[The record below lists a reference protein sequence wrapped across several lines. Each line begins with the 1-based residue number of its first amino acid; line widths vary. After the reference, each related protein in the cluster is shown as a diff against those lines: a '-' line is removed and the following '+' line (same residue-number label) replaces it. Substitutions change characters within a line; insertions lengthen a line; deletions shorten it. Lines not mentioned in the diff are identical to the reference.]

1 MSKTSYNLS
10 IRKGYYSAI
19 QNITSQLG
27 SQRADAYINDINNAI
42 DVLNKDIN
50 TFEGYETNASL
61 LKVDVAEFFHSDT
74 FNINAALNDSKFRT
88 IVDRSHEFASP
99 DISSN
104 WEEDFGLKFMR
115 HAQASAK
122 AQSTSYFQRF
132 CEYKAQSGRS
142 DLSFQDFLKE
152 KNIDPDDV
160 FKYESI
166 YNGQTRIIP
175 KDQLQEAVDYLK
187 WKIAKE
193 AENRPEHVTRLQET
207 LDKLTSK
214 ITAPDGTESIEL
226 SREDAEEIARLAKE
240 GEFDARDFGISSDEL
255 VKLEHALRKGVDA
268 GMSAAMIS
276 FVLKTAPEIYK
287 CLELLIQEG
296 KIDEEQFR
304 KVGFA
309 ALSGYSEGFIRGF
322 VSASLTTACESGMWG
337 TAMKSVNPKVIA
349 ALTVIMM
356 NMAKDSFYVVKGTMS
371 RYEMTANLSRN
382 IFVTSCALG
391 LGSLAQF
398 LLPLVPGAYLLGNF
412 VGSFVGS
419 FAYVAVD
426 NAIMSF
432 CIESGWTLFGLV
444 NQDYQLPDEII
455 RELGFDLYEVDE
467 FEVDEYHPDEYIFDE
482 YQIDEYKADFIT
494 VLRRGVIGVHQIGYI
509 R

>member
-1 MSKTSYNLS
+1 MENSHS
-10 IRKGYYSAI
+10 IKNGYQAFI
-19 QNITSQLG
+19 QNSSAQAG
-27 SQRADAYINDINNAI
+27 SVIADAYINDINKAI
-42 DVLNKDIN
+42 DILNTDIN
-50 TFEGYETNASL
+50 AFEGYNTDINL
-61 LKVDVAEFFHSDT
+61 LKGDVAEFFHSDT
-74 FNINAALNDSKFRT
+74 FNINAALNDSRFRT
-88 IVDRSHEFASP
+88 LVDRSHEFASP

-104 WEEDFGLKFMR
+104 WGEEFGLKYMR
-115 HAQASAK
+115 NAQASAN
-122 AQSTSYFQRF
+122 AQSISYFQRF
-132 CEYKAQSGRS
+132 CDYKAQSGRS

-152 KNIDPDDV
+152 RNIDPNDV
-160 FKYESI
+160 FKYDSI

-193 AENRPEHVTRLQET
+193 TENRPEQVARLQET

-214 ITAPDGTESIEL
+214 IKAPDVTESIEL
-226 SREDAEEIARLAKE
+226 SREEAEEIARLAKE
-240 GEFDARDFGISSDEL
+240 GKFDARDFGISTDEL
-255 VKLEHALRKGVDA
+255 VKLEHVLKKGVDA
-268 GMSAAMIS
+268 GMSAAIIS

-287 CLELLIQEG
+287 CLEQLIQEG

-304 KVGFA
+304 RVGFA
-309 ALSGYSEGFIRGF
+309 ALSGYSEGFVRGF

-337 TAMKSVNPKVIA
+337 TAMKSVNPNVIA

-391 LGSLAQF
+391 LGSLTQL

-419 FAYVAVD
+419 FAYVAAD

-444 NQDYQLPDEII
+444 KQDYQLPDEII

-467 FEVDEYHPDEYIFDE
+467 FEVDEYHPDEYTFDR
-482 YQIDEYKADFIT
+482 YQIDEYEADFIT
-494 VLRRGVIGVHQIGYI
+494 VLRRGVIGVHQIGYV
-509 R
+509 

>member
-1 MSKTSYNLS
+1 MYKENSHS
-10 IRKGYYSAI
+10 IKNGYQAFI
-19 QNITSQLG
+19 QNSSAQAG
-27 SQRADAYINDINNAI
+27 SVIADAYINDINKAI
-42 DVLNKDIN
+42 DILNTDIN
-50 TFEGYETNASL
+50 AFEGYNTDINL
-61 LKVDVAEFFHSDT
+61 LKGDVAEFFHSDT
-74 FNINAALNDSKFRT
+74 FNINAALNDSRFRT
-88 IVDRSHEFASP
+88 LVDRSHEFASP

-104 WEEDFGLKFMR
+104 WGEEFGLKYMR
-115 HAQASAK
+115 NAQASAN
-122 AQSTSYFQRF
+122 AQSISYFQRF
-132 CEYKAQSGRS
+132 CDYKAQSGRS

-152 KNIDPDDV
+152 RNIDPNDV
-160 FKYESI
+160 FKYDSI

-193 AENRPEHVTRLQET
+193 TENRPEQVARLQET

-214 ITAPDGTESIEL
+214 IKAPDVTESIEL
-226 SREDAEEIARLAKE
+226 SREEAEEIARLAKE
-240 GEFDARDFGISSDEL
+240 GKFDARDFGISTDEL
-255 VKLEHALRKGVDA
+255 VKLEHVLKKGVDA
-268 GMSAAMIS
+268 GMSAAIIS

-287 CLELLIQEG
+287 CLEQLIQEG

-304 KVGFA
+304 RVGFA
-309 ALSGYSEGFIRGF
+309 ALSGYSEGFVRGF

-337 TAMKSVNPKVIA
+337 TAMKSVNPNVIA

-391 LGSLAQF
+391 LGSLTQL

-419 FAYVAVD
+419 FAYVAAD

-444 NQDYQLPDEII
+444 KQDYQLPDEII

-467 FEVDEYHPDEYIFDE
+467 FEVDEYHPDEYTFDR
-482 YQIDEYKADFIT
+482 YQIDEYEADFIT
-494 VLRRGVIGVHQIGYI
+494 VLRRGVIGVHQIGYV
-509 R
+509 

>member
-1 MSKTSYNLS
+1 MYMENSHS
-10 IRKGYYSAI
+10 IKNGYQAFI
-19 QNITSQLG
+19 QNSSAQAG
-27 SQRADAYINDINNAI
+27 SVIADAYINDINKAI
-42 DVLNKDIN
+42 DILNTDIN
-50 TFEGYETNASL
+50 AFEGYNTDINL
-61 LKVDVAEFFHSDT
+61 LKGDVAEFFHSDT
-74 FNINAALNDSKFRT
+74 FNINAALNDSRFRT
-88 IVDRSHEFASP
+88 LVDRSHEFASP

-104 WEEDFGLKFMR
+104 WGEEFGLKYMR
-115 HAQASAK
+115 NAQASAN
-122 AQSTSYFQRF
+122 AQSISYFQRF
-132 CEYKAQSGRS
+132 CDYKAQSGRS

-152 KNIDPDDV
+152 RNIDPNDV
-160 FKYESI
+160 FKYDSI

-193 AENRPEHVTRLQET
+193 TENRPEQVARLQET

-214 ITAPDGTESIEL
+214 IKAPDVTESIEL
-226 SREDAEEIARLAKE
+226 SREEAEEIARLAKE
-240 GEFDARDFGISSDEL
+240 GKFDARDFGISTDEL
-255 VKLEHALRKGVDA
+255 VKLEHVLKKGVDA
-268 GMSAAMIS
+268 GMSAAIIS

-287 CLELLIQEG
+287 CLEQLIQEG

-304 KVGFA
+304 RVGFA
-309 ALSGYSEGFIRGF
+309 ALSGYSEGFVRGF

-337 TAMKSVNPKVIA
+337 TAMKSVNPNVIA

-391 LGSLAQF
+391 LGSLTQL

-419 FAYVAVD
+419 FAYVAAD

-444 NQDYQLPDEII
+444 KQDYQLPDEII

-467 FEVDEYHPDEYIFDE
+467 FEVDEYHPDEYTFDR
-482 YQIDEYKADFIT
+482 YQIDEYEADFIT
-494 VLRRGVIGVHQIGYI
+494 VLRRGVIGVHQIGYV
-509 R
+509 